1 MSGSVDWKGW
11 PTTISHLIKT
21 SPSVYSAKRSP
32 NPRKS
37 ALYLLNQTEAGG
49 EDLSARL
56 DAYLSTCAL
65 DRRDQSL
72 ITELVYGVSRQQGKL
87 DWQIDQFSKVKKIK
101 TPTRAILRLALY
113 QLLFLDRIPDYAVV
127 NTSVNFAK
135 EADGAPAGRFVNG
148 LLRNLIRS
156 KNTLPSP
163 SRENLVSYIA
173 LTTSHPEWMVRRW
186 LARFG
191 EEKTLVLC
199 ASNNEIP
206 PMTLR
211 VNVLKTSREKLIEEL
226 RAAEISAEPSPL
238 SPSGVFV
245 KGVSVASL
253 PSFQRG
259 DFYIQDEG
267 AQLTAYLVDPRP
279 GERIL
284 DFCAAPGG
292 KTSHLA
298 ELAGGKANITATDVN
313 ADRLSLLKKNLNR
326 LETPGVV
333 VEETE
338 AALGPDRLYDKIL
351 VDAPCSSLGV
361 LRRIP
366 EGKWFKKETI
376 ITSYAGVQLE
386 LLEKVLPY
394 LQSGG
399 TLVYATCSTE
409 SEENE
414 AVVEVFSKKHP
425 EISIEAPSSRLPAA
439 ARHYVN
445 AQSYFTTAFNLDKM
459 DGFFAVC
466 WRKGF

>member
-1 MSGSVDWKGW
+1 MSESVDWKEW
-11 PTTISHLIKT
+11 PTAISHLIKT
-21 SPSVYSAKRSP
+21 RASVYSAKRSP

-37 ALYLLNQTEAGG
+37 ALHLLNQAEEGFV
-49 EDLSARL
+49 DLSARL
-56 DAYLSTCAL
+56 DAYLGTCAF

-72 ITELVYGVSRQQGKL
+72 ITELVYGVSRQRGFL
-87 DWQIDQFSKVKKIK
+87 DWRIDQFSQVKKIK
-101 TPTRAILRLALY
+101 TPTRSILRLALY

-127 NTSVNFAK
+127 NTSVDFAK
-135 EADGAPAGRFVNG
+135 EADGVAAGRFVNG
-148 LLRNLIRS
+148 LLRSIIRS

-173 LTTSHPEWMVRRW
+173 LTTSHPEWMVSRW

-211 VNVLKTSREKLIEEL
+211 VNALKISREKLIEEL

-245 KGVSVASL
+245 KGVSVVSL

-298 ELAGGKANITATDVN
+298 ELAGGKANITATDVHV
-313 ADRLSLLKKNLNR
+313 DRLSLLIKNLNR

-333 VEETE
+333 VEETA
-338 AALGPDRLYDKIL
+338 AALGSDRLYDKIL
-351 VDAPCSSLGV
+351 VDAPCSALGI

-376 ITSYAGVQLE
+376 IASYACVQLE
-386 LLEKVLPY
+386 LLEKVLPH
-394 LQSGG
+394 LQPGG
-399 TLVYATCSTE
+399 VLVYATCSTE
-409 SEENE
+409 PEENE
-414 AVVEVFSKKHP
+414 AVVEAFSKKHP
-425 EISIEAPSSRLPAA
+425 EIAIEAPSSRLPSA

-445 AQSYFTTAFNLDKM
+445 AQSYFTTAFNLDRM

-466 WRKGF
+466 WKKGC